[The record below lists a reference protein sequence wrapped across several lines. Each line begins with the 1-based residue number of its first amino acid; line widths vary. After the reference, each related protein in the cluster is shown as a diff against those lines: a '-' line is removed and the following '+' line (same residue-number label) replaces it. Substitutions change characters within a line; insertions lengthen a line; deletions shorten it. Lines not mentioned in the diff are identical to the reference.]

1 MSNIKIICDSL
12 SDVPDDILKKYDID
26 LMPLTVI
33 LDGHEYRDRVDIT
46 GDEFYKKLR
55 EKDTYAKTS
64 QITYAQFKE
73 VFEKYIEEGKDILY
87 IAGSA
92 AATGTY
98 QSAIMA
104 KGDLEGNIYA
114 FDSNSVSF
122 GAGVLVKEAGRLLS
136 EGKSIEEIIL
146 ALEVLRDETF
156 VIFSVDTLDH
166 LQKGGRISSTKA
178 SIGNILSIK
187 PILEVK
193 DGLVSHASQVRGK
206 KNVISKILEIIEE
219 NCGSDLSDQVVNIG
233 YSDDIKEKEQLT
245 RMLTEKFNPKEI
257 MFFQI
262 GSCIGAHSGPGVTG
276 VICKRKK

>member
-26 LMPLTVI
+26 LMPLT
-33 LDGHEYRDRVDIT
+33 
-46 GDEFYKKLR
+46 
-55 EKDTYAKTS
+55 
-64 QITYAQFKE
+64 
-73 VFEKYIEEGKDILY
+73 
-87 IAGSA
+87 
-92 AATGTY
+92 
-98 QSAIMA
+98 
-104 KGDLEGNIYA
+104 A

-136 EGKSIEEIIL
+136 EGKSIEEIIS

-156 VIFSVDTLDH
+156 VIFSVDALDH

-193 DGLVSHASQVRGK
+193 DGLVFHASQVRGK

-262 GSCIGAHSGPGVTG
+262 LYRGTFRSWSY
-276 VICKRKK
+276 RSYM

>member
-1 MSNIKIICDSL
+1 MSNIKLICDSL

-26 LMPLTVI
+26 LMPLIVI
-33 LDGHEYRDRVDIT
+33 LDGHEYRDRYDIS

-55 EKDTYAKTS
+55 DENKYAKTS
-64 QITYAQFKE
+64 QITYGQFKE
-73 VFEKYIEEGKDILY
+73 VFEKYIEEGKEILY

-98 QSAIMA
+98 QSAVMA
-104 KGDLEGNIYA
+104 KGDLEGNIHI
-114 FDSNSVSF
+114 FDSDSLSF
-122 GAGVLVKEAGRLLS
+122 GAGVLVREAAKLVE
-136 EGKSIEEIIL
+136 EGKSVDEIIKY
-146 ALEVLRDETF
+146 LEVLRDETF
-156 VIFSVDTLDH
+156 VMFSVDTLDH

-178 SIGNILSIK
+178 AIGNILSIK

-193 DGLVSHASQVRGK
+193 DGLVSQLTQVRGK
-206 KNVISKILEIIEE
+206 KNVISKMIEIMEE

-233 YSDDIKEKEQLT
+233 YSDDFKEREQLT
-245 RMLTEKFNPKEI
+245 KMIEEKFNPKEV

-276 VICKRKK
+276 IICKKK